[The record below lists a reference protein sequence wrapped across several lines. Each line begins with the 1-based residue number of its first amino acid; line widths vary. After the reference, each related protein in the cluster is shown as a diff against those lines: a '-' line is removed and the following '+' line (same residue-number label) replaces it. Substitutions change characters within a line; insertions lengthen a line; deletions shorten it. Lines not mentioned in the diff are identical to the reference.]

1 MRSKHAQL
9 NSDGS
14 RLQRVRVCTRLKAA
28 AEIRVTSERGRA
40 SSQPCWVRGGELML
54 QLFQARSG
62 SVNSMMP
69 VSSARPTSLR
79 LKFKSAHSQLLSNH
93 LKLNTSASAD
103 VPQEWRST
111 AENVT
116 ELIFVRR
123 LVRGTKT
130 TSNNL
135 TKALWAHSGRW
146 WSLWRSIQNECV
158 CTLTVRTPDTGMDL
172 LWVCS
177 TASAA
182 FLE

>member
-103 VPQEWRST
+103 VPQE
-111 AENVT
+111 
-116 ELIFVRR
+116 
-123 LVRGTKT
+123 
-130 TSNNL
+130 
-135 TKALWAHSGRW
+135 
-146 WSLWRSIQNECV
+146 
-158 CTLTVRTPDTGMDL
+158 
-172 LWVCS
+172 
-177 TASAA
+177 
-182 FLE
+182 

>member
-9 NSDGS
+9 NGDGS

-62 SVNSMMP
+62 SVNSMTP

-93 LKLNTSASAD
+93 LKLNPPPRFCRRATGVTVYRRERYRAD
-103 VPQEWRST
+103 LC
-111 AENVT
+111 A
-116 ELIFVRR
+116 
-123 LVRGTKT
+123 
-130 TSNNL
+130 
-135 TKALWAHSGRW
+135 
-146 WSLWRSIQNECV
+146 
-158 CTLTVRTPDTGMDL
+158 TPR
-172 LWVCS
+172 
-177 TASAA
+177 
-182 FLE
+182 